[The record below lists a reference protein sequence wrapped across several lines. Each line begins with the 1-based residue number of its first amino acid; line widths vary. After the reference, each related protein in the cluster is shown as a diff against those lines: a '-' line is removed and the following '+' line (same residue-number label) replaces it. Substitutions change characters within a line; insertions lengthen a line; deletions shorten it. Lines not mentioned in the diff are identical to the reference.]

1 MAKVNRKLQ
10 RGLSSVVFRLLQREN
25 VCFLLAFWVTEIPLG
40 RCHCLLLP
48 PSCWKRLCPAIFKI
62 FNSCF
67 VFSEV
72 FQAHVAARRAGST
85 SDLWV
90 LCLENLS
97 LLDIQENGL
106 LCSCRAES
114 RGCRREGRT
123 PCPPGAG
130 IKVRGSAGLCCCLTD
145 DPSLCVLPGFE
156 ITIDHPHTH
165 VVKCTQLVRGK
176 RGRVANTRGFSSL

>member
-1 MAKVNRKLQ
+1 MAKANRKLQ

-62 FNSCF
+62 LNSCF

-72 FQAHVAARRAGST
+72 FQAHVAARRAGS

-90 LCLENLS
+90 LCLENFWIYRKTGSCVPAGQRTGAVGGKGENLVP
-97 LLDIQENGL
+97 QE
-106 LCSCRAES
+106 
-114 RGCRREGRT
+114 RE
-123 PCPPGAG
+123 
-130 IKVRGSAGLCCCLTD
+130 
-145 DPSLCVLPGFE
+145 
-156 ITIDHPHTH
+156 
-165 VVKCTQLVRGK
+165 
-176 RGRVANTRGFSSL
+176 